1 MLLRNKGHDHLRSR
15 INADQVASMAK
26 ARVSFV
32 FTSLAALAVTLA
44 CCVVPAQAA
53 ERKVQHLFLIVLEN
67 QSYEATFGRNSAARY
82 LSRTLTKQGALLPNY
97 YGIGHWSLDNYIAM
111 ISGQAP
117 NKETQGDCASYT
129 EFQMSAPSL
138 DSHGQA
144 LGSGCIYPQIVR
156 TLPDELETAGFTWKG
171 YMEDMGKD
179 PSRESATCAHSTPN
193 VPDPLLHATKQDQYA
208 DKHNPFVYF
217 HSIIDEQARC
227 DTHVVNLDHLATDLK
242 HVASTANYNFI
253 TPNLC
258 NDGHDAPCIDD
269 KPGGLV
275 SADAFLKKWV
285 PLITQSAAFKKDGLL
300 IVTFDEADLQLPDAS
315 GACCNEQGL
324 AGADPPGMQGPGGG
338 RIGAVLISPFIKR
351 GTVAQT
357 PYNHYSMLRSV
368 SGFFGVAPL
377 GYAAEEGLQPFGND
391 VFTAR

>member
-1 MLLRNKGHDHLRSR
+1 
-15 INADQVASMAK
+15 
-26 ARVSFV
+26 
-32 FTSLAALAVTLA
+32 VTLA
-44 CCVVPAQAA
+44 CCLPVAQAT
-53 ERKVQHLFLIVLEN
+53 ERKVQHVFLIVLEN

-82 LSRTLTKQGALLPNY
+82 LARTLTKKGALLPNY

-117 NKETQGDCASYT
+117 NKETQADCPSYT
-129 EFQMSAPSL
+129 EFQLSAPSL
-138 DSHGQA
+138 DVHGQA
-144 LGSGCIYPQIVR
+144 LGMGCIYPPMVK
-156 TLPDELETAGFTWKG
+156 TLPDELETAGFSWRG

-179 PSRESATCAHSTPN
+179 PARESATCGHSTPN
-193 VPDPLLHATKQDQYA
+193 VPDPLLHATKEDQYA

-217 HSIIDEQARC
+217 HSIIDEQSRC
-227 DTHVVNLDHLATDLK
+227 DAHIVNLDRLATDLK

-258 NDGHDAPCIDD
+258 NDGHDAPCIDER
-269 KPGGLV
+269 PGGLV

-324 AGADPPGMQGPGGG
+324 AGGDPPGMQGPGGG

-368 SGFFGVAPL
+368 SSFFGVAPL
-377 GYAAEEGLQPFGND
+377 GFAAEEGLQPFGDD

>member
-1 MLLRNKGHDHLRSR
+1 MLKLC
-15 INADQVASMAK
+15 
-26 ARVSFV
+26 VSCV
-32 FTSLAALAVTLA
+32 FTTLLALTVALAGCIASV
-44 CCVVPAQAA
+44 QAV
-53 ERKVQHLFLIVLEN
+53 EKKVQHVFLIVLEN
-67 QSYEATFGRNSAARY
+67 QSYEATFGRNSAARD

-117 NKETQGDCASYT
+117 NKETQADCEIYS
-129 EFQMSAPSL
+129 EFQLSAPAL
-138 DSHGQA
+138 DAHGQA
-144 LGSGCIYPQIVR
+144 LGVGCIYPQMVR
-156 TLPDELETAGFTWKG
+156 TLPDELETAGFTWRG

-179 PSRESATCAHSTPN
+179 PSRESATCAHSTAN
-193 VPDPLLHATKQDQYA
+193 APDPLLHATDKDQYA
-208 DKHNPFVYF
+208 TKHNPFVYF

-227 DTHVVNLDHLATDLK
+227 DAHVVNLDLLAKDLKHLAT
-242 HVASTANYNFI
+242 TANYNFI

-258 NDGHDAPCIDD
+258 NDGHDAPCIDG

-285 PLITQSAAFKKDGLL
+285 PIITHSAAFKKDGLL
-300 IVTFDEADLQLPDAS
+300 IVTFDEADLQQADAS
-315 GACCNEQGL
+315 EACCGEQGL
-324 AGADPPGMQGPGGG
+324 SGAQSPPGMQGPGGG

-351 GTVAQT
+351 GTVSQT

-377 GYAAEEGLQPFGND
+377 GFAAEEGLQPFGDD
-391 VFTAR
+391 VLSAP